1 MQIDCLFII
10 IIRNQRY
17 TSAQY
22 AQINAYIR
30 LFSCFPFQVG
40 IRYTTWNKSH
50 CRTSVQDIT
59 GRTKTSQRLIG
70 CNRLA
75 TCFTIAGTQF
85 QVLYPRNVFH
95 EIFLTDTPS
104 QSSRRKISPFIILR
118 KLGRTVSTETNRCQI
133 FTFISI
139 VHTAQPGSNGRM
151 VSTRSDRQQTAIG
164 KSHIPITKRFDVE
177 PFTTAVIVEII
188 GSLSCKTGNNIQR
201 VIFIKCLGISQR
213 IFTKPV
219 CGFLIVHVS
228 ISLPFIRKKILSRS
242 KLALFTVAICVSPSC
257 LKFQAAQDFP
267 FQESSTLKI
276 ITEFI
281 HNLIINQSY
290 RIIHLCSIL

>member
-59 GRTKTSQRLIG
+59 GRTETSQRLIG

-85 QVLYPRNVFH
+85 QVLYPRNVF
-95 EIFLTDTPS
+95 IKPS
-104 QSSRRKISPFIILR
+104 SLIRHPKAAEGKYPIYYSS

-139 VHTAQPGSNGRM
+139 VHTAQPRSNGRM
-151 VSTRSDRQQTAIG
+151 VSTGSDRQQTAIG
-164 KSHIPITKRFDVE
+164 KSHIPITK
-177 PFTTAVIVEII
+177 
-188 GSLSCKTGNNIQR
+188 Q
-201 VIFIKCLGISQR
+201 
-213 IFTKPV
+213 
-219 CGFLIVHVS
+219 
-228 ISLPFIRKKILSRS
+228 IR
-242 KLALFTVAICVSPSC
+242 C
-257 LKFQAAQDFP
+257 Q
-267 FQESSTLKI
+267 TLY
-276 ITEFI
+276 
-281 HNLIINQSY
+281 HCCY
-290 RIIHLCSIL
+290 C